1 MVKIRLT
8 KTGRKNA
15 PSYRIVVADARSPR
29 DGKFIEVIGFYNP
42 SHNPAQSKIDKKKY
56 EEWVKKGAQPTEA
69 VKQIVEGKYEFV
81 PYDPKAIAEAKE
93 KAKAEAEEKAA
104 GNSESPAEE
113 AKAEDSEAK
122 EDETKAEETTKDE
135 GTQTSEKPE
144 AEEKPSEKPAEQT
157 EKKE

>member
-15 PSYRIVVADARSPR
+15 PSYRIVVADSRSPR

-42 SHNPAQSKIDKKKY
+42 SHNPAQVKVDKQKY

-69 VKQIVEGKYEFV
+69 VQQIVEGKYEFV

-93 KAKAEAEEKAA
+93 KAKAEAEAKAA
-104 GNSESPAEE
+104 DAEAVPEAKTEEPKENEEEKEEPTNEDQAKEEKPAEE
-113 AKAEDSEAK
+113 A
-122 EDETKAEETTKDE
+122 
-135 GTQTSEKPE
+135 
-144 AEEKPSEKPAEQT
+144 